1 MDVVRTNKKK
11 KRTPIYIAAGVIT
24 AVAITVGLS
33 QMEPAAPTVEDAAA
47 WRDTVRR
54 GDIPREVR
62 GPGTLVPE
70 QIRYIV
76 AVTSGRVDQVF
87 LLPGAKVSPGTPI
100 MVMSNPDVQREALQ
114 AQQQLSNAQSQL
126 ISLKA
131 NLETQR
137 LQQETS
143 VASAK
148 SAYNTAVRDFKL
160 QEELKSKNMSA
171 ANEYARAQDALEEA
185 KKRYEGEQKRLE
197 VTNASIDAQVNTQ
210 IEQVE
215 SLRRILAFRQQELA
229 SMNVKSE
236 SEGVVQEFSLQVGQW
251 VNSGTTLA
259 RVVEPGRL
267 KAVLR
272 IPETQAKDVV
282 IGMPAKIDTRNGI
295 IQGNVVRID
304 PAAQNGTVGV
314 DVSLPQN
321 LPAGA
326 RPDLSVD
333 GTIEIENLKNVLYVG
348 RPAIA
353 QSDARVG
360 LFKLDP
366 NGKTAQRVTVQL
378 GRSSVNFIEIKQGL
392 QEGDVVILSDM
403 SQYDSSEKVRLKK

>member
-33 QMEPAAPTVEDAAA
+33 QMEPAAPSVEDAAA

-54 GDIPREVR
+54 GDMLREVR

-70 QIRYIV
+70 QIRWVV
-76 AVTSGRVDQVF
+76 AVTSGRVEQVF
-87 LLPGAKVSPGTPI
+87 VLPGAKVQPGTPLLI
-100 MVMSNPDVQREALQ
+100 MSNPDVQRLSLE

-160 QEELKSKNMSA
+160 QEELKSKKMSA
-171 ANEYARAQDALEEA
+171 ENEYARAQDALAEA
-185 KKRYEGEQKRLE
+185 KQRYEGEQKRLE
-197 VTNASIDAQVNTQ
+197 VTNASIGSQVNTQ

-215 SLRRILAFRQQELA
+215 SLKRILAFRTAELA

-236 SEGVVQEFSLQVGQW
+236 SEGVVQEFSMQVGQW

-272 IPETQAKDVV
+272 IPETQAPMVV
-282 IGMPAKIDTRNGI
+282 IGLPAKIDTRNGI
-295 IQGNVVRID
+295 IEGSVVRID

-314 DVSLPQN
+314 DVALPQN
-321 LPAGA
+321 LPASA

-360 LFKLDP
+360 LFKLEPD
-366 NGKTAQRVTVQL
+366 GKTARRVTVQL
-378 GRSSVNFIEIKQGL
+378 GRSSVNFIEVVQGL
-392 QEGDVVILSDM
+392 AEGDVVILSDM
-403 SQYDSSEKVRLKK
+403 SQYDASDKVRLKK

>member
-11 KRTPIYIAAGVIT
+11 KRTPIYIAAGVIV

-143 VASAK
+143 VAQAK

-160 QEELKSKNMSA
+160 QEELKAKNMSA

>member
-11 KRTPIYIAAGVIT
+11 KRTPIYIAAGVIA

-54 GDIPREVR
+54 GDMLREVR

-70 QIRYIV
+70 QIRWVV
-76 AVTSGRVDQVF
+76 AVTSGRVEQVF
-87 LLPGAKVSPGTPI
+87 VLPGAKVQPGTPLLI
-100 MVMSNPDVQREALQ
+100 MTNPDVQRQSLE

-148 SAYNTAVRDFKL
+148 SAFNTAVRDFKL
-160 QEELKSKNMSA
+160 QEELKAKKMA
-171 ANEYARAQDALEEA
+171 ADNEYARAQDALEEA

-215 SLRRILAFRQQELA
+215 SLKRILAFRTAELA

-236 SEGVVQEFSLQVGQW
+236 TEGVVQEFGMQVGQW

-272 IPETQAKDVV
+272 IPETQAPMVL

-295 IQGNVVRID
+295 IEGRVVRID
-304 PAAQNGTVGV
+304 PAAQNGTVGI
-314 DVSLPQN
+314 DVALPQN
-321 LPAGA
+321 LPGSA

-360 LFKLDP
+360 LFKLEPD
-366 NGKTAQRVTVQL
+366 GKTARRTTVQL

>member
-11 KRTPIYIAAGVIT
+11 KRTPIYIAAGVIV

-131 NLETQR
+131 NLETQK
-137 LQQETS
+137 LQQETQ
-143 VASAK
+143 VAQAK

-160 QEELKSKNMSA
+160 QEELKAKNMSA
-171 ANEYARAQDALEEA
+171 ANE
-185 KKRYEGEQKRLE
+185 
-197 VTNASIDAQVNTQ
+197 
-210 IEQVE
+210 
-215 SLRRILAFRQQELA
+215 
-229 SMNVKSE
+229 
-236 SEGVVQEFSLQVGQW
+236 
-251 VNSGTTLA
+251 
-259 RVVEPGRL
+259 
-267 KAVLR
+267 
-272 IPETQAKDVV
+272 
-282 IGMPAKIDTRNGI
+282 
-295 IQGNVVRID
+295 
-304 PAAQNGTVGV
+304 
-314 DVSLPQN
+314 
-321 LPAGA
+321 
-326 RPDLSVD
+326 
-333 GTIEIENLKNVLYVG
+333 
-348 RPAIA
+348 
-353 QSDARVG
+353 
-360 LFKLDP
+360 
-366 NGKTAQRVTVQL
+366 
-378 GRSSVNFIEIKQGL
+378 
-392 QEGDVVILSDM
+392 
-403 SQYDSSEKVRLKK
+403 

>member
-11 KRTPIYIAAGVIT
+11 KRTPIYIAAGVIA

-143 VASAK
+143 VAQAK

-160 QEELKSKNMSA
+160 QEELKAKNMSA

-185 KKRYEGEQKRLE
+185 KKRYEGEQKRLQ
-197 VTNASIDAQVNTQ
+197 VTNESIDAQVNTQ

-333 GTIEIENLKNVLYVG
+333 GTIEIENLTNVLYVG

>member
-11 KRTPIYIAAGVIT
+11 KRTPFYIAAGVIA

-33 QMEPAAPTVEDAAA
+33 QMEPAAPVVEDAAA

-54 GDIPREVR
+54 GNMLREVR

-70 QIRYIV
+70 QIRWVV
-76 AVTSGRVDQVF
+76 AITNGRVAQVF
-87 LLPGAKVSPGTPI
+87 VLPGAKVTAGTPLL
-100 MVMSNPDVQREALQ
+100 VLTNPDVQRQALD
-114 AQQQLSNAQSQL
+114 AQSQLSNAQSQL
-126 ISLKA
+126 ISLQA

-137 LQQETS
+137 LSQQTA
-143 VASAK
+143 VVQAQT
-148 SAYNTAVRDFKL
+148 AYNAAVRDAKL
-160 QEELKSKNMSA
+160 QDELKAKGMA
-171 ANEYARAQDALEEA
+171 APNEVARAQDALVEA
-185 KKRYEGEQKRLE
+185 QERREGQKKQLE
-197 VTNASIDAQVNTQ
+197 VLNSSIAAQINAQKT
-210 IEQVE
+210 QVE
-215 SLRRILAFRQQELA
+215 SLRQIVAFRQDELA
-229 SMNVKSE
+229 SMHVKSE
-236 SEGVVQEFSLQVGQW
+236 SEGVVQEFSLQIGQW
-251 VNSGTTLA
+251 VNSGQTLA

-272 IPETQAKDVV
+272 IPETQIKDVV

-295 IQGNVVRID
+295 IEGDVVRID
-304 PAAQNGTVGV
+304 PAALNGTVGV
-314 DVSLPQN
+314 DVALPAN

-353 QSDARVG
+353 QPEARVG

-366 NGKTAQRVTVQL
+366 DGRSAHRVTVQL
-378 GRSSVNFIEIKQGL
+378 GRSSVNFIEIVQGL
-392 QEGDVVILSDM
+392 KEGDVVILSDM
-403 SQYDSSEKVRLKK
+403 SAYDASEKVRLR